1 MSYVRSLLLGGVF
14 AGLLAGAVLPVS
26 ADGGSYRIS
35 GTRFE
40 MEVPNGWHAGY
51 KDVDDKLFMIF
62 FKDPKSGAA
71 LEGVYL
77 RGTQPASF
85 KLADFK
91 KARIAGENKRYDG
104 KGHKVAKESS
114 ASIAGEKGQYLLT
127 TWKDGG
133 KAMEKHTTLYL
144 KDGGRYLVVMSGE
157 KGKVDK
163 KVFDHAVKTF
173 GLVKK

>member
-1 MSYVRSLLLGGVF
+1 MSFARSLLMGGIF
-14 AGLLAGAVLPVS
+14 TGLLAGMAVPVL
-26 ADGGSYRIS
+26 ADGSHKLS

-40 MEVPNGWHAGY
+40 MEVPNCWNTGY
-51 KDVDDKLFMIF
+51 KDIDDKLLMIF

-77 RGTQPASF
+77 RGAQPATF

-104 KGHKVAKESS
+104 KGHKVVKESS
-114 ASIAGEKGQYLLT
+114 ASIAGDKGQYLLT

-133 KAMEKHTTLYL
+133 KDMEKQYL
-144 KDGGRYLVVMSGE
+144 KDGQRFLVVMSGE

-173 GLVKK
+173 ALVKP

>member
-1 MSYVRSLLLGGVF
+1 MSFARSLLMGGIF
-14 AGLLAGAVLPVS
+14 TGLLAGMAVPVL
-26 ADGGSYRIS
+26 ADGSHKLS

-40 MEVPNGWHAGY
+40 MEVPNCWNTGY
-51 KDVDDKLFMIF
+51 KDIDDKLLMIF

-77 RGTQPASF
+77 RGAQPATF

-104 KGHKVAKESS
+104 KGHKVVKESS
-114 ASIAGEKGQYLLT
+114 ASIAGDKGQYLLT

-133 KAMEKHTTLYL
+133 KDMEKHTTLYL
-144 KDGGRYLVVMSGE
+144 KDGQRYLVVMSGE

-173 GLVKK
+173 ALVKH